1 MGRLRSSIATLGVV
15 VSLALTLPVHA
26 RQLKIGEPA
35 PNFELTLFNGQ
46 KVNLDELRGQVIV
59 LNFWAT
65 WCVPC
70 RTELPTLNAYYTIQR
85 QHGMRVFAVAT
96 EDSVPERKLR
106 LLFDHLAIEPV
117 HRIKGPYA
125 PLSGVPTNFVIDRAG
140 IVRYAQ
146 AGAMDLDKL
155 NEVLIPLL
163 NQPKPRSVAAS
174 ASR

>member
-1 MGRLRSSIATLGVV
+1 MRRHWSSLATLGIAA
-15 VSLALTLPVHA
+15 SLALALPVQA
-26 RQLKIGEPA
+26 RQPKIGEPA

-46 KVNLDELRGQVIV
+46 KIALEDLRGQVIV

-106 LLFDHLAIEPV
+106 LLFDHLAIEPI

-125 PLSGVPTNFVIDRAG
+125 PLTGVPTNFVIDRAG

-146 AGAMDLDKL
+146 AGAMDLDTL

-163 NQPKPRSVAAS
+163 NQPRPRSLAIS
-174 ASR
+174 ASP